1 MAMLTRFEIFAQ
13 ASKRLRAEFEALSI
27 VPHNALKGQEAERI
41 VRDFL
46 NGHLPKRFAAGAGFI
61 VDPKDNVSRQT
72 DVVIFDAFNCPVYRA
87 SDDAAIFPSNNV
99 AAVVEVKS
107 RLTKEEMADAWEKIE
122 TIKGLAKTKPPEGPT
137 AFQAQTMGL
146 LFAFGTDLS
155 LSTLSTHY
163 ADLFRSRGI
172 GRHIDVIVILDRALI
187 SLVAQVPGVGGWNFA
202 YLEGLGG
209 PAGEGS
215 HLAISVAEFEEYTLD
230 GFFRLLLPHLMFFR
244 SMVDHPGFNWS
255 SFPVEKKH
263 PVLTYLTSFTVE
275 KDPEIRELKLKKYAE
290 EVRRE
295 FEKTPVP
302 DESSNDC

>member
-61 VDPKDNVSRQT
+61 VDPKDNVSRQ
-72 DVVIFDAFNCPVYRA
+72 
-87 SDDAAIFPSNNV
+87 
-99 AAVVEVKS
+99 
-107 RLTKEEMADAWEKIE
+107 
-122 TIKGLAKTKPPEGPT
+122 
-137 AFQAQTMGL
+137 
-146 LFAFGTDLS
+146 
-155 LSTLSTHY
+155 
-163 ADLFRSRGI
+163 
-172 GRHIDVIVILDRALI
+172 
-187 SLVAQVPGVGGWNFA
+187 LVAQVPGVEGWNFA
-202 YLEGLGG
+202 YLEGVGG

-230 GFFRLLLPHLMFFR
+230 AFFRLLLPHLMFFR
-244 SMVDHPGFNWS
+244 SMVDHPGFDWS

-263 PVLTYLTSFTVE
+263 QVLTYIMFFTVE
-275 KDPEIRELKLKKYAE
+275 KDIEIRELKLKKYAE

-302 DESSNDC
+302 DESPDDG